1 MSLISKTFL
10 TAAVI
15 AAAALTCEAQAT
27 IVDLSATTGSSQTQS
42 PVVYETL
49 AAGTY
54 SVGNI
59 GVADGGA
66 YDAYTIYAPSG
77 SNNAF
82 KDDWYVNIGGN
93 VTWQTNNTAYTTAA
107 AALAAYKT
115 LAPVTFSLAQ
125 ATTVGFYLQ
134 DYGYPYFADDSGG
147 VSLSLNQVA
156 VPEPASFAL
165 LGVGLVGLTMLMR
178 RRSAPQA
185 SMS

>member
-1 MSLISKTFL
+1 MSVISKTFL

-15 AAAALTCEAQAT
+15 ASALTCKAQAT
-27 IVDLSATTGSSQTQS
+27 IVDLSATTGSTQTQS

-66 YDAYTIYAPSG
+66 YDAYTIYPSNG
-77 SNNAF
+77 MNAAY

-93 VTWQTNNTAYTTAA
+93 VTYQTNNTAYTTAA

-125 ATTVGFYLQ
+125 AATVGFYLQ
-134 DYGYPYFADDSGG
+134 DFGSPYFADDSGG

-156 VPEPASFAL
+156 VPEPASFAV
-165 LGVGLVGLTMLMR
+165 LGVGLLGLTMMSR
-178 RRSAPQA
+178 RRSAAQS
-185 SMS
+185 SMK